1 MGKVNSALAA
11 LPWVEEN
18 SVDFKNEKATIVV
31 NSDGYDEEATCQAL
45 KKLGYEVSVL

>member
-18 SVDFKNEKATIVV
+18 SVDFENEKATIVV
-31 NSDGYDEEATCQAL
+31 NSDYDEDATCQAL

>member
-18 SVDFKNEKATIVV
+18 SVDFKNNKATLVV
-31 NSDGYDEEATCQAL
+31 NADDYDEEATVQCLQ
-45 KKLGYEVSVL
+45 KLGYGVSVL